1 LLRHGLTWCF
11 PARGLCGAGG
21 KRDFAELEDGKSYV
35 AAGRDPFKRVG
46 YDAIVNPAVTLLKDR
61 QVPRQLAVARRPT
74 SYPALMAMASARC
87 HAMQLAR
94 RRSNAMML
102 PPLATRVVRSG
113 RSRRLAEAVRAF
125 TITVAANGDLTLA
138 PVKVG
143 GR

>member
-1 LLRHGLTWCF
+1 
-11 PARGLCGAGG
+11 
-21 KRDFAELEDGKSYV
+21 
-35 AAGRDPFKRVG
+35 
-46 YDAIVNPAVTLLKDR
+46 
-61 QVPRQLAVARRPT
+61 
-74 SYPALMAMASARC
+74 MAMASARC